1 MVMPGPAN
9 RGQIRH
15 TSVPASPDT
24 PEQYILEGLYPV
36 RMHLRGQ
43 PGEWQAVHD
52 WCREHVSEDGYRWT
66 GSWFWFRDRADA
78 VLFALRWS

>member
-1 MVMPGPAN
+1 MLVT
-9 RGQIRH
+9 RRQIRH
-15 TSVPASPDT
+15 TSVPVCPDT

-36 RMHLRGQ
+36 TMHLRGQ

-52 WCREHVSEDGYRWT
+52 WCRDHVGENGYRWT
-66 GSWFWFRDRADA
+66 GSLFWFRDQADA